1 MLIRSQNK
9 KQLIN
14 FSNYHGVAISYKSDC
29 DFGVC
34 AVYEM
39 PSQEVA
45 QAEMGNYSAEEKAIK
60 VLDMIQN
67 EYGTHYY
74 GNGGP
79 MATANF
85 YIPPFGYIPPKVFQ
99 MPQDSEV

>member
-1 MLIRSQNK
+1 MLIRSQSK

-14 FSNYHGVAISYKSDC
+14 FSNYHGVAISYKNDC

-39 PSQEVA
+39 QSQEVA
-45 QAEMGNYSAEEKAIK
+45 QVEMGNYSTEEKAIK

-67 EYGTHYY
+67 AYTGSLWTENHYDY
-74 GNGGP
+74 
-79 MATANF
+79 TAQTSVPGLIANN
-85 YIPPFGYIPPKVFQ
+85 VVLQ

>member
-1 MLIRSQNK
+1 MLIRSQSK

-14 FSNYHGVAISYKSDC
+14 FNNYHGVAISYKSDC

-45 QAEMGNYSAEEKAIK
+45 QVEMGNYSSEEKAVK
-60 VLDMIQN
+60 VLDMICGFAN
-67 EYGTHYY
+67 SKHYEKVA
-74 GNGGP
+74 P
-79 MATANF
+79 EQC
-85 YIPPFGYIPPKVFQ
+85 GYFDGVVFQ
-99 MPQDSEV
+99 KPQDTEV

>member
-1 MLIRSQNK
+1 MLIRSQSK

-14 FSNYHGVAISYKSDC
+14 FNNYHGVAISYKSDC

-39 PSQEVA
+39 PAQEIA
-45 QAEMGNYSAEEKAIK
+45 QVEMGNYSSEEKAIK
-60 VLDMIQN
+60 VLNEIQCQYARFSCR
-67 EYGTHYY
+67 YGSDCSDDAVY
-74 GNGGP
+74 N
-79 MATANF
+79 
-85 YIPPFGYIPPKVFQ
+85 